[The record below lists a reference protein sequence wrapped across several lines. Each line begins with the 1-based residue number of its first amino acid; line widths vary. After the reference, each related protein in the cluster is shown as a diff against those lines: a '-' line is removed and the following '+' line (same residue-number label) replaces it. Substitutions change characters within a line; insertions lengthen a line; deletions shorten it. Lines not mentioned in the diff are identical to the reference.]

1 MCYPDKILR
10 MQLTCILGYSPH
22 QILTSLVS
30 GPWRFHGVINSF
42 CVQWQPS
49 DMKLSFFSLPSVK
62 FWIELLNQSSCKIII
77 VLNLSEPL
85 YTNFTIQSNIISK
98 SPSNNNIFSRKKCV
112 GQYMFHFMWKI
123 VKSTKITDEMLQKV
137 NFRCLIW
144 IPTGPP
150 HL

>member
-1 MCYPDKILR
+1 MRYPNNILR
-10 MQLTCILGYSPH
+10 MQLTCILRYSPH
-22 QILTSLVS
+22 QILASLVS
-30 GPWRFHGVINSF
+30 GPWRFQGVINSF

-62 FWIELLNQSSCKIII
+62 FLIELLNQSSCKINNSAET
-77 VLNLSEPL
+77 VWAL

-112 GQYMFHFMWKI
+112 GLYMFHFMWKI

-137 NFRCLIW
+137 KLCWLAVI
-144 IPTGPP
+144 
-150 HL
+150 LA